1 METDNYKRLTR
12 STTDR
17 RIAGVCGGLAKYL
30 GIDPTVVR
38 IIFLIALLCGS
49 FGFWA
54 YLIIWIAA
62 PEDNRLE
69 NIK

>member
-1 METDNYKRLTR
+1 MENNGNYKRLTR

-30 GIDPTVVR
+30 NVDPTVVR
-38 IIFLIALLCGS
+38 IVFLVALLFGS

-54 YLIIWIAA
+54 YLIVWLAA
-62 PEDNRLE
+62 PEDNRIE
-69 NIK
+69 

>member
-1 METDNYKRLTR
+1 MDNYRKLTR

-30 GIDPTVVR
+30 NVDPTVVR
-38 IIFLIALLCGS
+38 ILFLLALICGS
-49 FGFWA
+49 LGFWA

-62 PEDNRLE
+62 PEDNRLDQ
-69 NIK
+69 